1 MDLET
6 IAVPEKELNKL
17 PRKERLEIR
26 NEASQKLL
34 LLALIFLAI
43 ITLRFIA
50 SYFQTVLTSYFSQK
64 AMADLRHSVFGHLP
78 KCQLNSLTKIQWGD

>member
-1 MDLET
+1 MRHL
-6 IAVPEKELNKL
+6 K
-17 PRKERLEIR
+17 
-26 NEASQKLL
+26 KLL

-64 AMADLRHSVFGHLP
+64 AMADLRHDVFGHLQKMP
-78 KCQLNSLTKIQWGD
+78 TKFFDQNPVGRLVTRNQ